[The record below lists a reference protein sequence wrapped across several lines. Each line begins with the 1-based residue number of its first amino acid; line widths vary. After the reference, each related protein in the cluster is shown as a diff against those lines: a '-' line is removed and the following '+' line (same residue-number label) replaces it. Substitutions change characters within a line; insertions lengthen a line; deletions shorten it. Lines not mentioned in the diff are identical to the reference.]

1 MHKLM
6 KELYYLSFKN
16 FPFKETKIP
25 NFGTVFNLNLFSLDH
40 FFYFGRKMQTLLNE
54 TSSF

>member
-25 NFGTVFNLNLFSLDH
+25 NFGAVFNLNLFSLDH